1 MINRKYLKNSILPRT
16 GYTYSF
22 DCIGVIRYS
31 NCGLSGEERYRS
43 DWLTTT
49 QTGGNN

>member
-1 MINRKYLKNSILPRT
+1 MISQNGLEIRILPRT

-31 NCGLSGEERYRS
+31 NYGLSGEEHNRS